1 MQLNEGPW
9 GYPMQMLL
17 MVACMSL
24 FGMAVAC
31 LAFGVALRGDSRRSN
46 GKHNR
51 SGENVDENS
60 KE

>member
-1 MQLNEGPW
+1 MH
-9 GYPMQMLL
+9 MLL